1 MSLDDLPTAI
11 SRADIDAILSDPALL
26 QTLSPEMTAALRE
39 VRAQMGSAMSPLPCA
54 PAT

>member
-1 MSLDDLPTAI
+1 MSLDDLSTSI

-26 QTLSPEMTAALRE
+26 QTLSPEMTAALRK
-39 VRAQMGSAMSPLPCA
+39 VRVQMGSAMSPSPCA

>member
-11 SRADIDAILSDPALL
+11 SRADIDAISDPALL

-39 VRAQMGSAMSPLPCA
+39 VRAQMGSAMSPSPCA